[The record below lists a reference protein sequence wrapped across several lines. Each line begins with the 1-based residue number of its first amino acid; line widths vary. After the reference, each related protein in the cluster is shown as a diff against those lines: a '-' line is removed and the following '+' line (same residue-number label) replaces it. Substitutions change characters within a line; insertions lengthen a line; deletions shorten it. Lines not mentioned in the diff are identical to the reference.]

1 MLPFSNNEIA
11 AELEKTGAEVYQGDL
26 FNLEDLRKALDGVNK
41 VYFSMSLNP
50 YYVDAY
56 ALIIEACLQQ
66 GYIEHF

>member
-1 MLPFSNNEIA
+1 MKYI
-11 AELEKTGAEVYQGDL
+11 KG
-26 FNLEDLRKALDGVNK
+26 LEDLKKALDGVNK

>member
-1 MLPFSNNEIA
+1 MRKSNKYTS
-11 AELEKTGAEVYQGDL
+11 ELEKTGDEVYQGDL
-26 FNLEDLRKALDGVNK
+26 FNLEDLKKALDGVNK